1 MNRVENGC
9 FPQNAKLIEKEI
21 RFVITKVGS
30 RERENWKKLDKRY
43 NPAVIRE
50 INQIRSVT
58 QSCPTL

>member
-30 RERENWKKLDKRY
+30 REGRNWKKLDKRY
-43 NPAVIRE
+43 NSAVIRE
-50 INQIRSVT
+50 INTKDAI
-58 QSCPTL
+58 